1 MTERERHVNQ
11 SLRALDE
18 AHRLG
23 RITREEYRSR
33 RRHLLGALN
42 ESHVVTARNAITRP
56 AVRQHAVQS
65 APQSDVLPGL
75 FPPRHTARKL
85 VIALVAVVLLCA
97 LLVYGWLHM

>member
-33 RRHLLGALN
+33 RRHLLGTMS
-42 ESHVVTARNAITRP
+42 ESHAVTARNAIVRP
-56 AVRQHAVQS
+56 VTRQHSVQ
-65 APQSDVLPGL
+65 PDTQGDVLPGL
-75 FPPRHTARKL
+75 FPPRHTTRKL
-85 VIALVAVVLLCA
+85 VVALVAVVLLCA
-97 LLVYGWLHM
+97 LLVYGWLRM